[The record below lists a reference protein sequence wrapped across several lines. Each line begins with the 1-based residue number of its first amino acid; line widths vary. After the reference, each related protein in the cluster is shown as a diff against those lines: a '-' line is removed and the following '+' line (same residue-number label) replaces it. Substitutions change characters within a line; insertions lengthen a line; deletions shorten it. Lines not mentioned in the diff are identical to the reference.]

1 MYDGSSVN
9 CVDKCP
15 HFFKGGTGGITKIM
29 LFYNT
34 ELKQLSQQLR
44 SNMTDAERLLW
55 SKLKRKQLKGKQ
67 FYRQRIIS
75 DYIVDFYCPKANMII
90 EIDGGQHYTEEG
102 LKKDKMRDEYMKGQ
116 GFKVLRFSDK
126 EVFKNLKGVIE
137 KIYENL

>member
-1 MYDGSSVN
+1 
-9 CVDKCP
+9 
-15 HFFKGGTGGITKIM
+15 
-29 LFYNT
+29 
-34 ELKQLSQQLR
+34 
-44 SNMTDAERLLW
+44 MTDAERLLW